1 MYVQFCGVSNIFGM
15 YAKMS
20 QKVQNV
26 KMVSVSVCVHEPVC
40 ICMCVWCAKCEISIF
55 GIYAK

>member
-1 MYVQFCGVSNIFGM
+1 MCNSVVCQ
-15 YAKMS
+15 KS

-26 KMVSVSVCVHEPVC
+26 KMVSVSVHEFVC

-55 GIYAK
+55 GMYAK